1 MKGPLVGD
9 ELWGI
14 VEPLL
19 PPEPPRP
26 KGGRPRAPNRWALEG
41 IVYVLKSGIPWRM
54 LPKEKFD
61 CSGTTCWRRLRDWQK
76 AGMWRRLRRVL
87 LDKLGRAG
95 LIDWSR
101 TSLDSASVPAK
112 KGERRPALTL

>member
-19 PPEPPRP
+19 PR
-26 KGGRPRAPNRWALEG
+26 K
-41 IVYVLKSGIPWRM
+41 
-54 LPKEKFD
+54 
-61 CSGTTCWRRLRDWQK
+61 
-76 AGMWRRLRRVL
+76 
-87 LDKLGRAG
+87 LDKLGRLS

-101 TSLDSASVPAK
+101 ASLYSASVPAK
-112 KGERRPALTL
+112 KGREDRPQPCRSRPPRLQAPPPGRPERGAARLGAHQRPGIRL